1 MSAYE
6 ITQGQY
12 KAIIGRNPSFFKGLA
27 HDNLPVEQVSW
38 WEAIQCCN
46 ALSAKAGLQPCYN
59 ESTGD
64 CDFTKSGFRL
74 PTEAEWEYACRAGTT
89 TNYYTGNLE
98 SDLARA
104 GWYSSNSSGKTHLVG
119 RKTPNAWGLYDMHGN
134 AWEWCND
141 WYEGYTSA
149 SAVNPTGAQNG
160 SDRVVRGGAWYGGGS
175 GCRSAARAVDPPSG
189 RLGNFGFRVV
199 RRP

>member
-1 MSAYE
+1 V
-6 ITQGQY
+6 
-12 KAIIGRNPSFFKGLA
+12 IGTNPSKFTGD
-27 HDNLPVEQVSW
+27 DNLPVERVSW
-38 WEAIQCCN
+38 WEAIKYCN
-46 ALSAKAGLQPCYN
+46 ALSAKAGLKPCYN

-98 SDLARA
+98 SDLTRA

-134 AWEWCND
+134 VYERVAD
-141 WYEGYTSA
+141 WYDAAYYRKAENVDPRGPA
-149 SAVNPTGAQNG
+149 SGTQ
-160 SDRVVRGGAWYGGGS
+160 RVARGGSWDHDLGGVR
-175 GCRSAARAVDPPSG
+175 CAVRVAIPAEGQADD
-189 RLGNFGFRVV
+189 LGFRVV
-199 RRP
+199 MEMP